1 MAQEIL
7 LQDMFLEEA
16 LVVDEGGQTARAVFI
31 NSLKGKTISDANLA
45 RFNPLINGKSAN
57 WDDILLEGDKLQI
70 LPQIA
75 GG

>member
-1 MAQEIL
+1 MAQEVL
-7 LQDMFLEEA
+7 FQDFFLEEA
-16 LVVDEGGQTARAVFI
+16 LVVNKGGKTARDVFI
-31 NSLKGKTISDANLA
+31 NSLKSKKISDANLV

-57 WDDILLEGDKLQI
+57 WDDILLEGDQLQV